1 MATLARRLICYL
13 LIAYSARAAV
23 ITGTVRDP
31 DGRPVGG
38 ATVGIGANPGV
49 KTRED
54 GKFRLTVAAAGQAV
68 LSAESD
74 GFTRVR
80 RLVAIG
86 SGDVTVDLAFAQ
98 AVPHHESVT
107 VVADIPEGDI
117 LNPDPAGRV
126 LIRGEILDANPGRPG
141 EPVSI
146 PGLPVETASS
156 GIKAPQYFAA
166 GVADDH
172 GESVAQYFQV
182 GSYLVPNNLSANAHG
197 NGYADP
203 NPIVPAIVESVL
215 TDGGAF
221 NVREGNHSVNLAVT
235 YGFHSRLEPFV
246 TVTGDYRDVDMAA
259 GWSPS
264 ATGTRAWM
272 ALETSYGNGFLKAP
286 EHRRQ
291 HKLNGYRVF
300 DFGRHELTLL
310 GIGYF
315 GQSKIPGLTPL
326 DIAGF
331 RDTIDSRQRAQTHT
345 GGSDHRNASRAW
357 GSQCVRAHRG
367 RPSAALCGAVVQVSF
382 LRSPV
387 ARRVL

>member
-126 LIRGEILDANPGRPG
+126 LIRGEI
-141 EPVSI
+141 
-146 PGLPVETASS
+146 
-156 GIKAPQYFAA
+156 Q
-166 GVADDH
+166 
-172 GESVAQYFQV
+172 
-182 GSYLVPNNLSANAHG
+182 
-197 NGYADP
+197 
-203 NPIVPAIVESVL
+203 
-215 TDGGAF
+215 
-221 NVREGNHSVNLAVT
+221 
-235 YGFHSRLEPFV
+235 
-246 TVTGDYRDVDMAA
+246 
-259 GWSPS
+259 
-264 ATGTRAWM
+264 
-272 ALETSYGNGFLKAP
+272 
-286 EHRRQ
+286 
-291 HKLNGYRVF
+291 
-300 DFGRHELTLL
+300 
-310 GIGYF
+310 
-315 GQSKIPGLTPL
+315 
-326 DIAGF
+326 
-331 RDTIDSRQRAQTHT
+331 
-345 GGSDHRNASRAW
+345 
-357 GSQCVRAHRG
+357 
-367 RPSAALCGAVVQVSF
+367 
-382 LRSPV
+382 
-387 ARRVL
+387 